1 MAETL
6 ATEIIRRE
14 AELQGQQANFRR
26 YWEELAYYVQPEQ
39 ATFLVQPVEGLKR
52 TERLFDSTATIANQR
67 FAAAMESMLT
77 PQSQEWHKLSPE
89 DEDLS
94 DDQQSKVYL
103 DRLNRLLFS
112 WRYRAGAGFQNQS
125 QVVYQST
132 GNFGNGVLFIDQDHS
147 FDGAGRGGI
156 RYRCIPM
163 QEVTWATDHTGRVDT
178 LYRRFKL
185 QNRQAVQQFGNRCP
199 PEILAQEKIS
209 PFAETEFIHCV
220 DPNPDRKPRM
230 VDASGMRFRST
241 YICRVG
247 ECEVQNGGY
256 KTFPFAISRYA
267 VAPKENYGRGPA
279 MTAFP
284 AIRTANEQKKTIL
297 RAGQKTVDPALL
309 LHEEGVLEAFNQR
322 AGAVNY
328 GMLTSDG
335 TPLAQPLKTG
345 ADIPL
350 GMELLKSEQTDIND
364 AFLVSLFQFLS
375 QQRGDETAEE
385 VRARQAQTATML
397 APTMGRMQSEFLG
410 PMIERELELLYGMGL
425 LPPPPP
431 VLAKRRGTYKVIY
444 QSTMARNMRLEEVG
458 AIMDT
463 VQALGVLAQIDP
475 DAANIMDVVAAARE
489 IADIKGVPAKLLRS
503 DDQLAEIKAAKQK
516 QQMGQEIAE
525 HAPGLSKAALNLAQ
539 ADQAS
544 AAAAPP
550 AAAAA

>member
-1 MAETL
+1 VAESL
-6 ATEIIRRE
+6 ASEIIRRE

-26 YWEELAYYVQPEQ
+26 YWEDLAYYVQPEQ

-52 TERLFDSTATIANQR
+52 TERLFDSTATIANSR

-77 PQSQEWHKLSPE
+77 PQSQIWHKLSPE
-89 DEDLS
+89 AEDLS
-94 DDQQSKVYL
+94 DDQASKEYL
-103 DRLNRLLFS
+103 DQLNVILFS
-112 WRYRAGAGFQNQS
+112 WRYRARAGFQNQS
-125 QVVYQST
+125 QIVYQST
-132 GNFGNGVLFIDQDHS
+132 GNFGNGILFIDEDVS
-147 FDGAGRGGI
+147 FSGAGGL

-163 QEVTWATDHTGRVDT
+163 QEAVWATDHTGRVDS
-178 LYRRFKL
+178 LYRKFKL
-185 QNRQAVQQFGNRCP
+185 QNRQAVQQFGSRCP
-199 PEILAQEKIS
+199 PDIVKLADS
-209 PFAETEFIHCV
+209 APFAESEFIHCV
-220 DPNPDRKPRM
+220 DPNPDRKQRKL
-230 VDASGMRFRST
+230 DASGMRYRST
-241 YICRVG
+241 YVCVEG
-247 ECEVQNGGY
+247 AVEVQNGGY
-256 KTFPFAISRYA
+256 RTFPFAISRYA

-279 MTAFP
+279 MTAYP

-297 RAGQKTVDPALL
+297 RGGQKAVDPPLM

-328 GMLTSDG
+328 GMLTSEG
-335 TPLAQPLKTG
+335 VPLAQPLQTG
-345 ADIPL
+345 ANIPL

-410 PMIERELELLYGMGL
+410 PLIERELDILDRMGV
-425 LPPPPP
+425 LPQPPKN
-431 VLAKRRGTYKVIY
+431 LMQRGGGYKIIY

-463 VQALGVLAQIDP
+463 VQAFGVLAQIDP
-475 DAANIMDVVAAARE
+475 DVAMLMDTMAAGRE
-489 IADIKGVPAKLLRS
+489 IADIKGVPSKLMRS
-503 DDQLAEIKAAKQK
+503 DDDIAQLK
-516 QQMGQEIAE
+516 QQKEQQQAGQEVAE

-539 ADQAS
+539 ANQAS